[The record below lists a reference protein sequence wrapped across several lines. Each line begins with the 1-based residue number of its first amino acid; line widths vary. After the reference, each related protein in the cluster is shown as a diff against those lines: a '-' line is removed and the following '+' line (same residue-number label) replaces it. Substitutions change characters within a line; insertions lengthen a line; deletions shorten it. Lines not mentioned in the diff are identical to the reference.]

1 MSNLVVGTI
10 YETII
15 NRIVIEAQNDFEEA
29 GLEQETLQEL
39 KQKWQ
44 SNITGMHIAN
54 CPWDPAPPPQQVAN
68 PPTLPSNVKSEG
80 YKPEAYK
87 GDYNKQDYKPEPN
100 GLPIHQQHAHNG
112 PPAEPR
118 IKQERP
124 DGVNMPPYQQHQGS
138 LNPIY
143 AQQRSQQLLQ
153 QQFGSQ
159 ANASIQAQQRQNI
172 ALPQQHLQQHQ
183 QHQQHQHQQYQQHHQ
198 QQQYQQQQRPT
209 HIQLPGQRPP
219 QQQSHTHQQSNQGPP
234 QTDGAEDS
242 HAEWAT
248 MLAERRGRSDQ
259 DRLAA
264 DNAFHAYL
272 EKAAAESDNGIMMP
286 LSEHPSMKNNLRGKR
301 IASSQLPKRSIV
313 GLSTTSQSIAQFDG
327 GDDDEDA
334 KPKIEADEDAINSDL
349 DDSEDE
355 LENPDQDDQEGGNVG
370 ETILCTYDK
379 VQRVKNKWKCV
390 LKDGI
395 LTTGGKEFVFHK
407 ATGEFEW

>member
-39 KQKWQ
+39 KQHVTISFFFIPVIALHPLSMSDMAAACVGAKTSESGKWQ

-54 CPWDPAPPPQQVAN
+54 CPWDPSPPPQQVAN

-87 GDYNKQDYKPEPN
+87 VDYNKQDYKSDPN

-112 PPAEPR
+112 PPGEPR

-124 DGVNMPPYQQHQGS
+124 DG
-138 LNPIY
+138 
-143 AQQRSQQLLQ
+143 
-153 QQFGSQ
+153 
-159 ANASIQAQQRQNI
+159 
-172 ALPQQHLQQHQ
+172 
-183 QHQQHQHQQYQQHHQ
+183 
-198 QQQYQQQQRPT
+198 RPT

-219 QQQSHTHQQSNQGPP
+219 QQQPHAHQPSNQGPP
-234 QTDGAEDS
+234 QTDGAGDS
-242 HAEWAT
+242 RAEWAA
-248 MLAERRGRSDQ
+248 MLAERRGRSNE

-264 DNAFHAYL
+264 DDAFHVYL
-272 EKAAAESDNGIMMP
+272 KQAAAESDNGIMMP
-286 LSEHPSMKNNLRGKR
+286 LSDHPSVKNKSRGKR
-301 IASSQLPKRSIV
+301 TTSSQLPIRRTSKPSIA
-313 GLSTTSQSIAQFDG
+313 SRSIAQLDG
-327 GDDDEDA
+327 GDDDEDV

-379 VQRVKNKWKCV
+379 VQRVKNKWNNKWKCV